1 MHTFFVRFADG
12 YHMVARHYDNKTAV
26 RRNVNWLCR
35 DHGKIT
41 SIEKV

>member
-1 MHTFFVRFADG
+1 MNTYFVKFEDG
-12 YHMVARHYDNKTAV
+12 YYMVVHHYDNKTAV

-41 SIEKV
+41 RIDKV